1 MLDGVLIDD
10 AKVFNDRLR
19 ESASGKT
26 SATTTDSR

>member
-19 ESASGKT
+19 ESESGKT
-26 SATTTDSR
+26 STTGST